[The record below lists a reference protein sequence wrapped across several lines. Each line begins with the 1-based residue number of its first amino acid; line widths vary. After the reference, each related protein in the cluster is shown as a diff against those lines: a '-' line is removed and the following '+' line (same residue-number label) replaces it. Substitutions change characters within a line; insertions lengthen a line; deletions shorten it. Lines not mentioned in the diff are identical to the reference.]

1 MTAPAADGG
10 EWNQLSLES
19 GSFLRREIDHFLSV
33 ATTSFIRGLG
43 NRQFDLIFADTWP
56 GKFDH
61 LEEALELLS
70 SGGLYVIDDLLPQA
84 NWPDGHA
91 PKVSALINTLEADR
105 RLALCKLSWS
115 SGIIIAT
122 RRAT

>member
-1 MTAPAADGG
+1 MR
-10 EWNQLSLES
+10 L
-19 GSFLRREIDHFLSV
+19 
-33 ATTSFIRGLG
+33 
-43 NRQFDLIFADTWP
+43 
-56 GKFDH
+56 K
-61 LEEALELLS
+61 LLS

-91 PKVSALINTLEADR
+91 PKVPALINKLEADQ
-105 RLALCKLSWS
+105 RLVLCTLSWP